1 MTEITTTGSS
11 AADILVVGASGAT
24 GLAVVRALARR
35 GAAVRALIR
44 DVAKEGLVREAGA
57 HHTVVGD
64 IRDPRVLQRAVQ
76 GCGGVYFIG
85 PRFMSEEA
93 QVGRAM
99 VDAAIRGG
107 VRRFVY
113 SGVYHP
119 SIDALYNHR
128 AKLVVEDALYGSEL
142 EFTVLQPARFIHG
155 PVLAGW
161 RRVVDEGVFVD
172 AFDPARPMAYVDY
185 DDVAEVAAIA
195 LTESRLAR
203 GTFELA
209 APGEYTGHDLAA
221 HLAQALGRPVRA
233 EQVAL
238 EDYGPAGPLM
248 ANAYARE
255 GFLRLRDYYDRFGFR
270 GGNGL
275 VLEAILGRAPTDV
288 PAFIAKLMAG
298 QSVDPA

>member
-1 MTEITTTGSS
+1 
-11 AADILVVGASGAT
+11 V
-24 GLAVVRALARR
+24 LAR
-35 GAAVRALIR
+35 AV
-44 DVAKEGLVREAGA
+44 K
-57 HHTVVGD
+57 
-64 IRDPRVLQRAVQ
+64 

-85 PRFMSEEA
+85 PRFMPEEA

-99 VDAAIRGG
+99 VDAAVAGG

-128 AKLVVEDALYGSEL
+128 AKLVVEDALYGSDL
-142 EFTVLQPARFIHG
+142 EFTVLQPARFMHG

-161 RRVVDEGVFVD
+161 RRVIDEGVFAD
-172 AFDPARPMAYVDY
+172 AFDPSRPMAYVDY

-195 LTESRLAR
+195 LTESRLVR

-209 APGEYTGHDLAA
+209 APGECTGHDVAA
-221 HLAQALGRPVRA
+221 HLGAALGRPVRA

-238 EDYGPAGPLM
+238 EDYGPAAGPLT

-270 GGNGL
+270 GGNDL
-275 VLEAILGRAPTDV
+275 VLEAILGRAPTDF
-288 PAFIAKLMAG
+288 PGFIAKLLAG
-298 QSVDPA
+298 QSVGPA